1 MWKAKVGFYCHLYK
15 IQTHTHTIYYLL
27 LIGEEYSKTQWRIYV
42 NNYWFANNKVHT
54 QQEVN
59 GVACLHQVSIL
70 SSKRKTE

>member
-54 QQEVN
+54 QQD
-59 GVACLHQVSIL
+59 
-70 SSKRKTE
+70 SKRSPSEQQILYLIK